1 MYKIVNLIRQLYE
14 NTVII
19 VDDYD
24 NYYIYDR
31 DVYVVYYLTRFTI
44 KKYKNT
50 KFIKNNIDYLNYLI
64 KILRDNNIN
73 YVVLVKRFGYNVD
86 YEYSFNNNNYI
97 SYYKKG
103 KLIYKRIKD
112 IDNIRVKLKLNIL
125 DNKEKINEIKR
136 LVDSY
141 VW

>member
-86 YEYSFNNNNYI
+86 MISCFNNNNYI

-141 VW
+141 V

>member
-31 DVYVVYYLTRFTI
+31 DLYVVYYFTRFTI
-44 KKYKNT
+44 KKYKNI

-112 IDNIRVKLKLNIL
+112 IDNIRVKLKSNIL

-141 VW
+141 V

>member
-50 KFIKNNIDYLNYLI
+50 KLIKNKIDYLNYLI
-64 KILRDNNIN
+64 KILRDKNIN

-86 YEYSFNNNNYI
+86 MKSCFNNNNYI

-141 VW
+141 V